1 MAGGAQR
8 ALQALFRCSR
18 LGYSPEIVMRLVP
31 LVTSSTLGLIGNVA
45 VIYAALET
53 FGPLNLALY
62 GAASVLTLAF
72 WLAPCSPGA

>member
-1 MAGGAQR
+1 
-8 ALQALFRCSR
+8 
-18 LGYSPEIVMRLVP
+18 MRLVP

-45 VIYAALET
+45 VVYAALET